1 VLVKRLSVAMI
12 TVAGAA
18 SVLSRLPGESAG
30 ASLALPSGLVT
41 KTSRAGWQFIDV
53 GPHFIR
59 S

>member
-1 VLVKRLSVAMI
+1 MI
-12 TVAGAA
+12 TVTGAA
-18 SVLSRLPGESAG
+18 SVFSRLPGDSAG
-30 ASLALPSGLVT
+30 ASSALPSALVM